1 MYSGEFFLKTGVAA
15 TTLASKD
22 EATAASCW
30 PAPRPKFDVRSF
42 LVTTYALNALK
53 LVPEWVAT
61 VILRGGRLFSRW
73 RSRRE
78 TYTCLMA
85 LDDRLLQ
92 DIGLTRAD
100 VWSATNRDFRK
111 TPANTNTSTRDAA

>member
-1 MYSGEFFLKTGVAA
+1 M
-15 TTLASKD
+15 
-22 EATAASCW
+22 TA
-30 PAPRPKFDVRSF
+30 
-42 LVTTYALNALK
+42 YALNALK

-78 TYTCLMA
+78 TYVRLMA

-100 VWSATNRDFRK
+100 VWSAMNGDVRK
-111 TPANTNTSTRDAA
+111 TPANTNTSTKDAA